1 MSYVILDLEWNAA
14 FYKKE
19 QRYINEIIEFGA
31 VKVDDELNITDTFST
46 LVMPKIGKRLCS
58 KVKELTGLSLDELKQ
73 GVTFAQAVE
82 SFTEFASNSVIMTWG
97 TSDIHA
103 LIENFHCFFGDR
115 HITFLHKYCDIQE
128 YCEKSMGLYDKSA
141 QMGLSVCAE
150 KLGVEFCEDDQHRA
164 VADAVLSLKCIKELI
179 DRNPLEPYIQ
189 DADCERFYD
198 KMTFK
203 THYISDLND
212 PEIDKT
218 QLRFYCESC
227 GRRAARVTKW
237 KRRNRSFTADFQCR
251 GCGNR
256 FGARVSF
263 KKTFDEIKA
272 LRKIIPKEQPKAE
285 AAEQTSEQAHEAVGE
300 KHEN

>member
-14 FYKKE
+14 FHKKE

-31 VKVDDELNITDTFST
+31 VKVDDALNITDTFST
-46 LVMPKIGKRLCS
+46 LVKPKIGKRLVS
-58 KVKELTGLSLDELKQ
+58 KVKELTKLSIDELKD

-97 TSDIHA
+97 TSDVHA
-103 LIENFHCFFGDR
+103 LIENFHCFFGNR

-237 KRRNRSFTADFQCR
+237 KRRNRSFSADFQCR

-263 KKTFDEIKA
+263 KKTFDEITA
-272 LRKIIPKEQPKAE
+272 LRKIIPKEKPK
-285 AAEQTSEQAHEAVGE
+285 T
-300 KHEN
+300 ENSSADGNA